1 MINPQIKGFI
11 YRIESIL
18 MDEIRDIFF
27 IIGYV
32 IETAYRTSAGQF

>member
-32 IETAYRTSAGQF
+32 IETA